1 VNLSTLRFSLK
12 SLQLRIHEVSALDF
26 NSTRS
31 QIHSRVSSF
40 TKFAVTERGLAVE
53 SVTGFSDPLTILLQ
67 PAETYPG
74 FGFVV
79 SMTVSPKT

>member
-1 VNLSTLRFSLK
+1 MNFPAFRFSLK

-53 SVTGFSDPLTILLQ
+53 SVTGFSDPLTLPLQ
-67 PAETYPG
+67 PPETYPG
-74 FGFVV
+74 FGLVV